1 MNENIQENYAT
12 VEENVNSNSGVSD
25 NNADS
30 SWVGG
35 SSISAGNSEQTEP
48 AYVSGN
54 GNTINLPETCDSV
67 SGNSSYTG
75 TSANVESNMQL
86 LAQISQGIDT
96 LNSTVTLLF
105 FFLLMA
111 WAEKKIN
118 VVVRRFSEKR

>member
-12 VEENVNSNSGVSD
+12 VEENVSSNSGVSD
-25 NNADS
+25 NTINS
-30 SWVGG
+30 GWNGS
-35 SSISAGNSEQTEP
+35 SSISAGNSGQAES

-54 GNTINLPETCDSV
+54 GDIATLPEVYNSV
-67 SGNSSYTG
+67 SNNGTYTG
-75 TSANVESNMQL
+75 TSDTGESVQY
-86 LAQISQGIDT
+86 LAQISQGIGT